1 MAEHDGGVL
10 YHGRVKRGFLPCRRG
25 RCKGQYPVDS
35 DNFID
40 SNHPIHIGF
49 SKLQNPLGEC
59 HAESSVARTERP
71 LEPDPDHTGVG
82 KRRNGTF
89 GTAAPR
95 ISGVAVFVFEN
106 RRQTC
111 QT

>member
-1 MAEHDGGVL
+1 
-10 YHGRVKRGFLPCRRG
+10 
-25 RCKGQYPVDS
+25 
-35 DNFID
+35 
-40 SNHPIHIGF
+40 
-49 SKLQNPLGEC
+49 
-59 HAESSVARTERP
+59 